1 LKENII
7 GLSKY
12 IISHY
17 HKPQFNFF
25 NETTSNREF
34 CNHGLSSTVI
44 TNIHM
49 PSVIFQQKNNK
60 CSIQFTILKENITG
74 LSNLIISNYQ
84 KPENCTQL
92 STIQSQGKAIISPH
106 MYQKPENSTQVST
119 IPSHGKDISS
129 IGWLSKSFRI
139 QTSQYLA
146 NVSRAQTTAALAC

>member
-1 LKENII
+1 
-7 GLSKY
+7 
-12 IISHY
+12 
-17 HKPQFNFF
+17 
-25 NETTSNREF
+25 
-34 CNHGLSSTVI
+34 
-44 TNIHM
+44 M

-119 IPSHGKDISS
+119 IPSQGCNKSHGKDISS